1 MIARFKEPF
10 SGFTHLGGAI
20 LGLIGLAWLVALTAD
35 DPPRMISMIVYG
47 VSLVLLYSAS
57 AALHLIH
64 ASPRLFQWLVRF
76 DHAAIFALIAGTYT
90 PLCYNLLTGTWRW
103 GMLGTIWGLA
113 VVGIVYK
120 LFWMKQSGH
129 LSTLLYVGMG
139 WLAVAAIPQ
148 WIGVLPAGAW
158 ALIVSGGL
166 LYSVG
171 AVVFAARRPNFHPQ
185 FNFHDLWHLFVLA
198 GSACHFAAVALYVA

>member
-1 MIARFKEPF
+1 MHRFREPF
-10 SGFTHLGGAI
+10 SGFSHLAGA
-20 LGLIGLAWLVALTAD
+20 LLGVVGLIWLIVLTAD
-35 DPPRMISMIVYG
+35 DPARMTSMIIYG
-47 VSLVLLYSAS
+47 VSLILLYSAS

-64 ASPRLFQWLVRF
+64 ASPRLFKWLLRF
-76 DHAAIFALIAGTYT
+76 DHAAIYALIAGTYT

-120 LFWMKQSGH
+120 LLFLRESGH

-139 WLAVAAIPQ
+139 WMAVAAIPQ
-148 WIGVLPAGAW
+148 WLHTLSAGAW
-158 ALIVSGGL
+158 ALIIAGGV

-171 AVVFAARRPNFHPQ
+171 AVIFMVRRPNFHPQ
-185 FNFHDLWHLFVLA
+185 FGFHEIWHLFVLG
-198 GSACHFAAVALYVA
+198 GSICHFAAVALYVA